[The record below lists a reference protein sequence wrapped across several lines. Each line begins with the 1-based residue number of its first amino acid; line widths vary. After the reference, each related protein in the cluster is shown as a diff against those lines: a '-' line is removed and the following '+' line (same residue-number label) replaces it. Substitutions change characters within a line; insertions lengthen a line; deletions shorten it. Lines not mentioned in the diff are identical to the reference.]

1 MRYQKVWQM
10 KFWKKTAYICSDIWC
25 VLMGCNTYA
34 LPDK

>member
-10 KFWKKTAYICSDIWC
+10 KFWKKPLIYAVIFGV
-25 VLMGCNTYA
+25 VLMGCNTYV